1 MKSLYQN
8 TAHFQFIKIFY
19 YSLFLNSYFRLSQ
32 TVSVSVSVLT
42 LTFISG
48 NLNNSILKNKEF
60 IKKYNLVFQWTDGM
74 PFAIHWNSVA
84 LLVGQK
90 QPLQPY
96 GSSLYSSVLLIYSLD
111 FTINSI
117 IIVIFLKIYP
127 SWLCLK
133 PVRARTYPSTRSTSL
148 NANPAGTMKWI
159 FTANWSS
166 SLSSTLFLFSSSQSL
181 ITRSSGSSGA
191 PPGWLFSITLHP
203 TIDPIQRGHQFP
215 AVMIR
220 QQPPDLGML
229 HVITTTTALQVC
241 SCLFRINPGRIHF
254 FFADGWEE
262 NSRICVFM
270 LCHCQQWG
278 DFYSRSLLF
287 HWKTGLH
294 AVLGRVNRSVF
305 KLAIKSILVDNNREL
320 LLSHFEC

>member
-1 MKSLYQN
+1 M
-8 TAHFQFIKIFY
+8 
-19 YSLFLNSYFRLSQ
+19 
-32 TVSVSVSVLT
+32 
-42 LTFISG
+42 
-48 NLNNSILKNKEF
+48 
-60 IKKYNLVFQWTDGM
+60 VFQWTDGT
-74 PFAIHWNSVA
+74 PFAIRSNSVA
-84 LLVGQK
+84 QQAGRK
-90 QPLQPY
+90 QPLQPS
-96 GSSLYSSVLLIYSLD
+96 GSSLFSQVLPIYNLD
-111 FTINSI
+111 LTIDSI
-117 IIVIFLKIYP
+117 VVICLKIYP
-127 SWLCLK
+127 SWWCLK
-133 PVRARTYPSTRSTSL
+133 LVRARTYPSTRSTSL

-191 PPGWLFSITLHP
+191 PPGWLFSITLQP
-203 TIDPIQRGHQFP
+203 TIDPIQPGHQLP

-270 LCHCQQWG
+270 LCHCQQ
-278 DFYSRSLLF
+278 
-287 HWKTGLH
+287 
-294 AVLGRVNRSVF
+294 
-305 KLAIKSILVDNNREL
+305 
-320 LLSHFEC
+320 